1 MYLLLLLWAYIFP
14 YKQKQHPNLDGHVDY
29 NEQRFL
35 LLRFFFFLLTACPVY
50 SSYFFLIINWARG
63 IEKGRL

>member
-35 LLRFFFFLLTACPVY
+35 LLRFFFLFVNCVSSLQQLFLLDY
-50 SSYFFLIINWARG
+50 
-63 IEKGRL
+63 